1 MIGEAPKT
9 EVGVE
14 DEPGAAALFVPPRP
28 PTLPRKASLGDFL
41 KIGLRSTLSMFRE
54 GSYDTLAV
62 GRVHIP
68 TLPFLRKRPLYIIRG
83 FELLREVLVRRADE
97 FPKSALMDDM
107 LRMLTG
113 YSIFVSNGEVWRR
126 QRRLMEPA
134 FEQARIRDVFPMMLD
149 AVDACAARLEAH
161 AVARPG
167 QPVEIDIELTH
178 FAADVIFRTIFS
190 EPMDA
195 EGARRFF
202 EAFEV
207 FQQIAYAH
215 GLLRLGK
222 FPTRLLPSYWRAKR
236 SARVIR
242 EILEAPIARRMQ
254 AIREGRPTPTNDIL
268 ASLIGAKDPDGTGF
282 SEAELL
288 DQVSML
294 FLAGHETSAAGLAW
308 ALYLLANCPH
318 LQDRL
323 HAEAAGVYGRRAPQF
338 GDMKK
343 LAFARDV
350 FREALRLYP
359 PVATVVRDATRPETM
374 GTRQIA
380 PGEVLFVPIWLM
392 HRHKAHWDRP
402 DAFDPDRFETEAGR
416 EGLRCAYLP
425 FSMGPRVCAGASFA
439 LQEATL
445 VLSAL
450 ALRLRFKPL
459 PGHTP
464 EPVSRLTLRSANGV
478 RLIVEPR

>member
-1 MIGEAPKT
+1 
-9 EVGVE
+9 V
-14 DEPGAAALFVPPRP
+14 
-28 PTLPRKASLGDFL
+28 
-41 KIGLRSTLSMFRE
+41 GLRSTLSMFRE
-54 GSYDTLAV
+54 GSYETLAV
-62 GRVHIP
+62 GRVRIP
-68 TLPFLRKRPLYIIRG
+68 TLPLLRKRSLYIVRG
-83 FELLREVLVRRADE
+83 FELVREVLVKRAE
-97 FPKSALMDDM
+97 AFPKSALMDDM

-113 YSIFVSNGEVWRR
+113 YSIFISNGEVWRR

-134 FEQARIRDVFPMMLD
+134 FEQARIRDVFPMMLE
-149 AVDACAARLEAH
+149 AVEACSARLA
-161 AVARPG
+161 AVPPD
-167 QPVEIDIELTH
+167 QPIEIDVELTH

-190 EPMDA
+190 EPMEA

-215 GLLRLGK
+215 GMLKLGK
-222 FPTRLLPSYWRAKR
+222 FPTRMLPSYWRAKH
-236 SARVIR
+236 SAKVIR
-242 EILEAPIARRMQ
+242 QILEAPIARRMR
-254 AIREGRPTPTNDIL
+254 AIREGRPVPTNDIL

-323 HAEAAGVYGRRAPQF
+323 HAEAAAVYGERAPLF
-338 GDMKK
+338 GDMKR

-359 PVATVVRDATRPETM
+359 PVATVVRDATCPEKM
-374 GTRQIA
+374 GTREIA
-380 PGEVLFVPIWLM
+380 PGEVLFVPIWLL
-392 HRHKAHWDRP
+392 HRHATVWERP
-402 DAFDPDRFETEAGR
+402 DAFDPDRFETDNGR

-439 LQEATL
+439 LQESAL
-445 VLSAL
+445 LLSVL
-450 ALRLRFKPL
+450 ALRFRFQPV
-459 PGHTP
+459 PGHVP

-478 RLIVEPR
+478 RLTVEKREATPLPSGEGGARRAAAGG

>member
-1 MIGEAPKT
+1 MTSTPAQDMPAQSAER
-9 EVGVE
+9 
-14 DEPGAAALFVPPRP
+14 DELFTPPRP
-28 PTLPRKASLGDFL
+28 PTLPRKASLGDYL

-54 GSYDTLAV
+54 SSYDTLAV
-62 GRVHIP
+62 GRVQIP
-68 TLPFLRKRPLYIIRG
+68 TLPFLKKRPLYIVRG

-134 FEQARIRDVFPMMLD
+134 FEQARIRDVFPMMLE
-149 AVDACAARLEAH
+149 AVDACAARLAQAH
-161 AVARPG
+161 PD
-167 QPVEIDIELTH
+167 QPVEIDVELTH

-190 EPMDA
+190 EPMEA

-202 EAFEV
+202 AAFDV

-215 GLLRLGK
+215 GLLKLGK
-222 FPTRLLPSYWRAKR
+222 FPTRLLPSYWRARR
-236 SARVIR
+236 SARIIR

-268 ASLIGAKDPDGTGF
+268 ASLIGARDPDGTGF

-308 ALYLLANCPH
+308 AIYLLANCPH

-323 HAEAAGVYGRRAPQF
+323 HAEAAEVYGDRAPQF

-359 PVATVVRDATRPETM
+359 PVATVVRDSTRPEKM
-374 GTRQIA
+374 GTREIA
-380 PGEVLFVPIWLM
+380 PGEVLFIPIWLL
-392 HRHKAHWDRP
+392 HRHKTHWEQP

-416 EGLRCAYLP
+416 EGLRCAYMP

-439 LQEATL
+439 LQEASL
-445 VLSAL
+445 LLSML
-450 ALRLRFKPL
+450 ALKLRFRPE
-459 PGHTP
+459 PGHVP
-464 EPVSRLTLRSANGV
+464 VPVSRLTLRSDNGIKV
-478 RLIVEPR
+478 IVERR

>member
-1 MIGEAPKT
+1 
-9 EVGVE
+9 
-14 DEPGAAALFVPPRP
+14 
-28 PTLPRKASLGDFL
+28 
-41 KIGLRSTLSMFRE
+41 
-54 GSYDTLAV
+54 
-62 GRVHIP
+62 
-68 TLPFLRKRPLYIIRG
+68 
-83 FELLREVLVRRADE
+83 
-97 FPKSALMDDM
+97 
-107 LRMLTG
+107 
-113 YSIFVSNGEVWRR
+113 
-126 QRRLMEPA
+126 
-134 FEQARIRDVFPMMLD
+134 MMLD
-149 AVDACAARLEAH
+149 AVEACAARLD
-161 AVARPG
+161 AVLPG
-167 QPVEIDIELTH
+167 QPIEIDVELTH

-215 GLLRLGK
+215 GLLKLGK
-222 FPTRLLPSYWRAKR
+222 FPTRLLPSYWRAKH
-236 SARVIR
+236 SAKVIR
-242 EILEAPIARRMQ
+242 LILAAPIARRMQ
-254 AIREGRPTPTNDIL
+254 AIREGRPVPSNDIL
-268 ASLIGAKDPDGTGF
+268 ASLIAARDPDGTGF

-318 LQDRL
+318 MQERL
-323 HAEAAGVYGRRAPQF
+323 HAEASAVYGDRSPQF

-359 PVATVVRDATRPETM
+359 PVATVVRDSTRPEKM
-374 GTRQIA
+374 GTREIA
-380 PGEVLFVPIWLM
+380 PGEVLFVPIWLL
-392 HRHKAHWDRP
+392 HRNTTVWERP
-402 DAFDPDRFETEAGR
+402 DAFDPDRFETESGR

-439 LQEATL
+439 LQEASL
-445 VLSAL
+445 LLSVLAQ
-450 ALRLRFKPL
+450 RFRFKPT

-464 EPVSRLTLRSANGV
+464 DPVSRLTLRSANGV
-478 RLIVEPR
+478 RLIVERR

>member
-1 MIGEAPKT
+1 VT
-9 EVGVE
+9 
-14 DEPGAAALFVPPRP
+14 DLFVPPRP
-28 PTLPRKASLGDFL
+28 PTLPRKAKIADYL

-62 GRVHIP
+62 GRVRIP
-68 TLPFLRKRPLYIIRG
+68 TLPRFKERSVYIVRA
-83 FELLREVLVRRADE
+83 FELLREVLVKRADE

-113 YSIFVSNGEVWRR
+113 YSIFVSNGEAWRR

-134 FEQARIRDVFPMMLD
+134 FEQARIRDVFPMMLE
-149 AVDACAARLEAH
+149 AVEACALRLRGH
-161 AVARPG
+161 AETHKGEPMV
-167 QPVEIDIELTH
+167 VDVELTH

-202 EAFEV
+202 ESFES

-215 GLLRLGK
+215 GMLHLAR
-222 FPTRLLPSYWRAKR
+222 FPTRLLPSHWRARRDAK
-236 SARVIR
+236 VIR
-242 EILEAPIARRMQ
+242 EILAAPIRRRMQ
-254 AIREGRPTPTNDIL
+254 AIAEGRPTPQNDIL
-268 ASLIGAKDPDGTGF
+268 ASLIVARDPETGTGF

-288 DQVSML
+288 DQVAML
-294 FLAGHETSAAGLAW
+294 FLAGHETSATGMAW
-308 ALYLLANCPH
+308 SMYLLANCPH

-323 HAEAAGVYGRRAPQF
+323 HAEALEVYGDRAPQF

-350 FREALRLYP
+350 FRETLRLYP
-359 PVATVVRDATRPETM
+359 PVAMIARDSTRTEHM
-374 GTRQIA
+374 GTREIP
-380 PGEVLFVPIWLM
+380 PGHIIFVPIWLL
-392 HRHKAHWDRP
+392 HRHKAHWEQP
-402 DAFDPDRFETEAGR
+402 DAFDPDRFETERGR

-445 VLSAL
+445 LLSVM
-450 ALRLRFKPL
+450 ALRFRFKPD
-459 PGHTP
+459 PAHAP
-464 EPVSRLTLRSANGV
+464 EPVSRLTLRSGNGV
-478 RLIVEPR
+478 RVIVEPR